1 MSVNFRAL
9 LLDLWC
15 GSKHKKSPPGA
26 PWGTF
31 GDESDGG
38 LGKCRGLEKLVCKLE
53 WLVGFRDVR
62 LFVFPQP
69 VAKE

>member
-1 MSVNFRAL
+1 MTYGVVHSIGRAVPE
-9 LLDLWC
+9 
-15 GSKHKKSPPGA
+15 HPGA
-26 PWGTF
+26 PLWN
-31 GDESDGG
+31 EVDGG

-53 WLVGFRDVR
+53 WLVGFRNVR

>member
-1 MSVNFRAL
+1 MPFYLIYGVVQSVGRAVP
-9 LLDLWC
+9 
-15 GSKHKKSPPGA
+15 KHPGA
-26 PWGTF
+26 PLWNEV
-31 GDESDGG
+31 DSG